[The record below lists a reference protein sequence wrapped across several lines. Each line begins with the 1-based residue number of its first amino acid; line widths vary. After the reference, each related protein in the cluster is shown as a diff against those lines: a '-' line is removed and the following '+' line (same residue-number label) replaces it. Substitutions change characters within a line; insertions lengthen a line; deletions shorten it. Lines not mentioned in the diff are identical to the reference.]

1 MSSGEGGLSSWHRYH
16 AHAHAGSEERRAL
29 GLKMGAGVWCGQVKF
44 ELGVGEI
51 KRLILEAFKEAT
63 GLVRPS
69 HKHKEGEE
77 NEDQGAHK
85 KHKVDQPQ
93 AQAQPT
99 A

>member
-1 MSSGEGGLSSWHRYH
+1 
-16 AHAHAGSEERRAL
+16 
-29 GLKMGAGVWCGQVKF
+29 MGAEGDGWCGGQVKF

-63 GLVRPS
+63 GMVRPS
-69 HKHKEGEE
+69 HKHKEGQED
-77 NEDQGAHK
+77 EDQAAHK